1 MGGFIKMQK
10 EVTKLENSQTN
21 ITLSFSGE
29 EWANAQKKAFNKLA
43 NNVEVQGFRKGHAPE
58 NLVRQKINQAQVLN
72 DAIDVV
78 LQPAYEQVLKEEKLV
93 PFVQP
98 ELEVT
103 KISESELE
111 VIIKITTAPEVTLGS
126 YKGLKVAR
134 EAVEVTKEEIDA
146 EIARLCANNAELIV
160 KDTEAK
166 LGDTTVIDFKGFV
179 DGKEFDGGSAE
190 NFALE
195 LGSNQFVPG
204 FEEQLVGTK
213 AGESKDVV
221 VTFPTQYVPELAGKE
236 ATFKVTVNEVKEK
249 KVPELNE
256 DLVAELNYEGVK
268 TVEDLTN
275 KVSADVKTKKENQA
289 KNAQIEEIL
298 KQIRESST
306 ISIGEKIIEKE
317 VESMKEN
324 FKKQVEQNGLTIEQY
339 YQITGQKEEDTV
351 KSMRAQAELNLK
363 NFLVISEI
371 SKLENIKVEQKEL
384 DAEYQKI
391 ADQLETWYKNGVFGN
406 SRQVSSWISGL
417 VNCLNRNFY
426 ERFGQDGSTQRR
438 R

>member
-1 MGGFIKMQK
+1 M
-10 EVTKLENSQTN
+10 
-21 ITLSFSGE
+21 
-29 EWANAQKKAFNKLA
+29 KKVILPLILIIGLFLLCFVMPHFNKLA

-78 LQPAYEQVLKEEKLV
+78 LQPAYEKVLTEEKLV

-98 ELEVT
+98 EVEVT

-324 FKKQVEQNGLTIEQY
+324 FKKQVEQNGLTIDQY

-391 ADQLETWYKNGVFGN
+391 ADQYGMDVAKVKEILGPQ
-406 SRQVSSWISGL
+406 SQQLASDIH
-417 VNCLNRNFY
+417 
-426 ERFGQDGSTQRR
+426 QRKIIDFLLANNE
-438 R
+438 

>member
-1 MGGFIKMQK
+1 MQK

-98 ELEVT
+98 EVEVT

-371 SKLENIKVEQKEL
+371 SKLENIKVEQNEL

-391 ADQLETWYKNGVFGN
+391 ADQYGMDVAKVKEILGPQ
-406 SRQVSSWISGL
+406 SQQLASDIH
-417 VNCLNRNFY
+417 
-426 ERFGQDGSTQRR
+426 QRKIIDFLLANNE
-438 R
+438 

>member
-1 MGGFIKMQK
+1 MQK

-58 NLVRQKINQAQVLN
+58 NLVKQKINQAQVLN

-98 ELEVT
+98 EVEVT

-324 FKKQVEQNGLTIEQY
+324 FKKQVEQNGLTIDQY

-391 ADQLETWYKNGVFGN
+391 ADQYGMDVAKVKEILGPQ
-406 SRQVSSWISGL
+406 SQQLASDIH
-417 VNCLNRNFY
+417 
-426 ERFGQDGSTQRR
+426 QRKIIDFLLANNE
-438 R
+438 

>member
-1 MGGFIKMQK
+1 MQK

-275 KVSADVKTKKENQA
+275 KVSANVKTKKENQA

-391 ADQLETWYKNGVFGN
+391 ADQYGMDVAKVKEILGPQ
-406 SRQVSSWISGL
+406 SQQLASDIH
-417 VNCLNRNFY
+417 
-426 ERFGQDGSTQRR
+426 QRKIIDFLLANNE
-438 R
+438 

>member
-1 MGGFIKMQK
+1 MQK

-98 ELEVT
+98 EVEVT

-324 FKKQVEQNGLTIEQY
+324 FKKQVEQNGLTIDQY

-371 SKLENIKVEQKEL
+371 SKLENIKVEPKEL

-391 ADQLETWYKNGVFGN
+391 ADQYGMDVAKVKEILGPQ
-406 SRQVSSWISGL
+406 SQQLASDIH
-417 VNCLNRNFY
+417 
-426 ERFGQDGSTQRR
+426 QRKIIDFLLANNE
-438 R
+438 

>member
-1 MGGFIKMQK
+1 MQK

-78 LQPAYEQVLKEEKLV
+78 LQPAYEKVLTEEKLV

-98 ELEVT
+98 EVEVT

-371 SKLENIKVEQKEL
+371 SKLENIKVEQNEL

-391 ADQLETWYKNGVFGN
+391 ADQYGMDVAKVKEILGPQSY
-406 SRQVSSWISGL
+406 
-417 VNCLNRNFY
+417 
-426 ERFGQDGSTQRR
+426 
-438 R
+438 

>member
-1 MGGFIKMQK
+1 MQK

-78 LQPAYEQVLKEEKLV
+78 LQPAYEQVLTEEKLV

-98 ELEVT
+98 EVEVT

-324 FKKQVEQNGLTIEQY
+324 FKKQVEQNGLTIDQY

-391 ADQLETWYKNGVFGN
+391 ADQYGMDVAKVKEILGPQ
-406 SRQVSSWISGL
+406 SQQLASDIH
-417 VNCLNRNFY
+417 
-426 ERFGQDGSTQRR
+426 QRKIIDFLLANNE
-438 R
+438 

>member
-1 MGGFIKMQK
+1 MQK

-78 LQPAYEQVLKEEKLV
+78 LQPAYEKVLTEEKLV

-98 ELEVT
+98 EVEVT

-324 FKKQVEQNGLTIEQY
+324 FKKQVEQNGLTIDQY

-391 ADQLETWYKNGVFGN
+391 ADQYGMDVAKVKEILGPQ
-406 SRQVSSWISGL
+406 SQQLASDIH
-417 VNCLNRNFY
+417 
-426 ERFGQDGSTQRR
+426 QRKIIDFLLANNE
-438 R
+438 

>member
-1 MGGFIKMQK
+1 MQK

-98 ELEVT
+98 EVEVT

-324 FKKQVEQNGLTIEQY
+324 FKKQVEQNGLTIDQY

-391 ADQLETWYKNGVFGN
+391 ADQYGMDVAKVKEILGPQ
-406 SRQVSSWISGL
+406 SQQLASDIH
-417 VNCLNRNFY
+417 
-426 ERFGQDGSTQRR
+426 QRKIIDFLLANNE
-438 R
+438 

>member
-1 MGGFIKMQK
+1 MQK

-78 LQPAYEQVLKEEKLV
+78 LQPAYEQVLTEEKLV

-98 ELEVT
+98 EVEVT

-324 FKKQVEQNGLTIEQY
+324 FKKQVEQNGLTIDQY

-351 KSMRAQAELNLK
+351 KSMRTQAELNLK

-391 ADQLETWYKNGVFGN
+391 ADQYGMDVAKVKEILGPQ
-406 SRQVSSWISGL
+406 SQQLASDIH
-417 VNCLNRNFY
+417 
-426 ERFGQDGSTQRR
+426 QRKIIDFLLANNE
-438 R
+438 

>member
-1 MGGFIKMQK
+1 MQK

-78 LQPAYEQVLKEEKLV
+78 LQPAYEKVLTEEKLV

-391 ADQLETWYKNGVFGN
+391 ADQYGMDVAKVKEILGPQ
-406 SRQVSSWISGL
+406 SQQLASDIH
-417 VNCLNRNFY
+417 
-426 ERFGQDGSTQRR
+426 QRKIIDFLLANNE
-438 R
+438 

>member
-1 MGGFIKMQK
+1 MQK

-98 ELEVT
+98 EVEVT

-391 ADQLETWYKNGVFGN
+391 ADQYGMDVAKVKEILGPQ
-406 SRQVSSWISGL
+406 SQQLASDIH
-417 VNCLNRNFY
+417 
-426 ERFGQDGSTQRR
+426 QRKIIDFLLANNE
-438 R
+438 

>member
-1 MGGFIKMQK
+1 MQK

-78 LQPAYEQVLKEEKLV
+78 LQPAYEKVLKEEKLV

-98 ELEVT
+98 EVEVT

-391 ADQLETWYKNGVFGN
+391 ADQYGMDVAKVKEILGPQ
-406 SRQVSSWISGL
+406 SQQLASDIH
-417 VNCLNRNFY
+417 
-426 ERFGQDGSTQRR
+426 QRKIIDFLLANNE
-438 R
+438 

>member
-1 MGGFIKMQK
+1 MQK

-78 LQPAYEQVLKEEKLV
+78 LQPAYEKVLTEEKLV

-98 ELEVT
+98 EVEVT

-371 SKLENIKVEQKEL
+371 SKLENIKVEPKEL

-391 ADQLETWYKNGVFGN
+391 ADQYGMDVAKVKEILGPQ
-406 SRQVSSWISGL
+406 SQQLASDIH
-417 VNCLNRNFY
+417 
-426 ERFGQDGSTQRR
+426 QRKIIDFLLANNE
-438 R
+438 

>member
-1 MGGFIKMQK
+1 MQK

-98 ELEVT
+98 EVEVT

-179 DGKEFDGGSAE
+179 DGKESDGGSAE

-195 LGSNQFVPG
+195 LGSNQFVPA
-204 FEEQLVGTK
+204 FEEPLVGTK

-324 FKKQVEQNGLTIEQY
+324 FKKQVEQNGLTIDQY

-391 ADQLETWYKNGVFGN
+391 ADQYGMDVAKVKEILGPQ
-406 SRQVSSWISGL
+406 SQQLASDIH
-417 VNCLNRNFY
+417 
-426 ERFGQDGSTQRR
+426 QRKIIDFLLANNE
-438 R
+438 

>member
-1 MGGFIKMQK
+1 MQK

-78 LQPAYEQVLKEEKLV
+78 LQPAYEKVLTEEKLV

-98 ELEVT
+98 EVEVT

-289 KNAQIEEIL
+289 KNAQIAEIL

-391 ADQLETWYKNGVFGN
+391 ADQYGMDVAKVKEILGPQ
-406 SRQVSSWISGL
+406 SQQLASDIH
-417 VNCLNRNFY
+417 
-426 ERFGQDGSTQRR
+426 QRKIIDFLLANNE
-438 R
+438 

>member
-1 MGGFIKMQK
+1 MQK

-213 AGESKDVV
+213 AGETKDVV

-391 ADQLETWYKNGVFGN
+391 ADQYGMDVAKVKEILGPQ
-406 SRQVSSWISGL
+406 SQQLASDIH
-417 VNCLNRNFY
+417 
-426 ERFGQDGSTQRR
+426 QRKIIDFLLANNE
-438 R
+438 

>member
-1 MGGFIKMQK
+1 MQK

-98 ELEVT
+98 EVEVT

-371 SKLENIKVEQKEL
+371 SKLENIKVEPKEL

-391 ADQLETWYKNGVFGN
+391 ADQYGMDVAKVKEILGPQ
-406 SRQVSSWISGL
+406 SQQLASDIH
-417 VNCLNRNFY
+417 
-426 ERFGQDGSTQRR
+426 QRKIIDFLLANNE
-438 R
+438 

>member
-1 MGGFIKMQK
+1 MQK

-98 ELEVT
+98 EVEVT

-204 FEEQLVGTK
+204 FEERLVGTK

-371 SKLENIKVEQKEL
+371 SKLENIKVEQNEL

-391 ADQLETWYKNGVFGN
+391 ADQYGMDVAKVKEILGPQ
-406 SRQVSSWISGL
+406 SQQLASDIH
-417 VNCLNRNFY
+417 
-426 ERFGQDGSTQRR
+426 QRKIIDFLLANNE
-438 R
+438 

>member
-1 MGGFIKMQK
+1 MQK

-298 KQIRESST
+298 KHIRESST
-306 ISIGEKIIEKE
+306 ISMGEKIIEKE
-317 VESMKEN
+317 VESMKEK

-391 ADQLETWYKNGVFGN
+391 ADQYGMDVAKVKEILGPQ
-406 SRQVSSWISGL
+406 SQQLASDIH
-417 VNCLNRNFY
+417 
-426 ERFGQDGSTQRR
+426 QRKIIDFLLANNE
-438 R
+438 

>member
-1 MGGFIKMQK
+1 MQK

-21 ITLSFSGE
+21 IRLSFSGE

-391 ADQLETWYKNGVFGN
+391 ADQYGMDVAKVKEILGPQ
-406 SRQVSSWISGL
+406 SQQLASDIH
-417 VNCLNRNFY
+417 
-426 ERFGQDGSTQRR
+426 QRKIIDFLLANNE
-438 R
+438 

>member
-1 MGGFIKMQK
+1 MQK

-371 SKLENIKVEQKEL
+371 SKLENIKVEPKEL

-391 ADQLETWYKNGVFGN
+391 ADQYGMDVAKVKEILGPQ
-406 SRQVSSWISGL
+406 SQQLASDIH
-417 VNCLNRNFY
+417 
-426 ERFGQDGSTQRR
+426 QRKIIDFLLANNE
-438 R
+438 

>member
-1 MGGFIKMQK
+1 MQK

-98 ELEVT
+98 EVEVT

-384 DAEYQKI
+384 GAEYQKI
-391 ADQLETWYKNGVFGN
+391 ADQYGMDVAKVKEILGPQ
-406 SRQVSSWISGL
+406 SQQLASDIH
-417 VNCLNRNFY
+417 
-426 ERFGQDGSTQRR
+426 QRKIIDFLLANNE
-438 R
+438 

>member
-1 MGGFIKMQK
+1 MQK

-98 ELEVT
+98 EVEVT

-324 FKKQVEQNGLTIEQY
+324 FKKQIEQNGLTIDQY

-391 ADQLETWYKNGVFGN
+391 ADQYGMDVAKVKEILGPQ
-406 SRQVSSWISGL
+406 SQQLASDIH
-417 VNCLNRNFY
+417 
-426 ERFGQDGSTQRR
+426 QRKIIDFLLANNE
-438 R
+438 

>member
-1 MGGFIKMQK
+1 MQK

-179 DGKEFDGGSAE
+179 DGKC
-190 NFALE
+190 
-195 LGSNQFVPG
+195 
-204 FEEQLVGTK
+204 
-213 AGESKDVV
+213 
-221 VTFPTQYVPELAGKE
+221 
-236 ATFKVTVNEVKEK
+236 
-249 KVPELNE
+249 
-256 DLVAELNYEGVK
+256 
-268 TVEDLTN
+268 
-275 KVSADVKTKKENQA
+275 
-289 KNAQIEEIL
+289 
-298 KQIRESST
+298 IR
-306 ISIGEKIIEKE
+306 
-317 VESMKEN
+317 
-324 FKKQVEQNGLTIEQY
+324 
-339 YQITGQKEEDTV
+339 
-351 KSMRAQAELNLK
+351 
-363 NFLVISEI
+363 
-371 SKLENIKVEQKEL
+371 
-384 DAEYQKI
+384 
-391 ADQLETWYKNGVFGN
+391 
-406 SRQVSSWISGL
+406 
-417 VNCLNRNFY
+417 
-426 ERFGQDGSTQRR
+426 
-438 R
+438 

>member
-1 MGGFIKMQK
+1 MQK

-29 EWANAQKKAFNKLA
+29 EWTNAQKKAFNKLA
-43 NNVEVQGFRKGHAPE
+43 SNVEVQGFRKGHAPE

-78 LQPAYEQVLKEEKLV
+78 LQPAYEQVLTEEKLV

-98 ELEVT
+98 EVEVT

-111 VIIKITTAPEVTLGS
+111 VIIKITTAPEVTLGA

-146 EIARLCANNAELIV
+146 EIAKLCANNAELVV
-160 KDTEAK
+160 KETEAK

-179 DGKEFDGGSAE
+179 EGKEFDGGSAE

-204 FEEQLVGTK
+204 FEDQLVGTK
-213 AGESKDVV
+213 AGDSKDVV

-275 KVSADVKTKKENQA
+275 KVSADVKTRKENQA
-289 KNAQIEEIL
+289 RNAQIEEIL
-298 KQIRESST
+298 KQIREAST
-306 ISIGEKIIEKE
+306 IAIGEKIIEKE

-351 KSMRAQAELNLK
+351 KSMHAQAELNLK

-371 SKLENIKVEQKEL
+371 SKLEDIKVEPKDL

-391 ADQLETWYKNGVFGN
+391 ADQYGMDVAKVKEILGPQ
-406 SRQVSSWISGL
+406 SQQLASDIH
-417 VNCLNRNFY
+417 
-426 ERFGQDGSTQRR
+426 QRKIIDFLLANNE
-438 R
+438 

>member
-1 MGGFIKMQK
+1 MQK

-98 ELEVT
+98 EVEVT

-371 SKLENIKVEQKEL
+371 SKLENIKVEQNEL
-384 DAEYQKI
+384 DAK
-391 ADQLETWYKNGVFGN
+391 D
-406 SRQVSSWISGL
+406 
-417 VNCLNRNFY
+417 C
-426 ERFGQDGSTQRR
+426 
-438 R
+438 

>member
-1 MGGFIKMQK
+1 MQK

-98 ELEVT
+98 EVEVT

-221 VTFPTQYVPELAGKE
+221 VTIPTQYVPELAGKE

-324 FKKQVEQNGLTIEQY
+324 FKKQVEQNGLTIDQY

-371 SKLENIKVEQKEL
+371 SKLENIKVEPKEL

-391 ADQLETWYKNGVFGN
+391 ADQYGMDVAKVKEILGPQ
-406 SRQVSSWISGL
+406 SQQLASDIH
-417 VNCLNRNFY
+417 
-426 ERFGQDGSTQRR
+426 QRKIIDFLLANNE
-438 R
+438 

>member
-1 MGGFIKMQK
+1 MQK

-58 NLVRQKINQAQVLN
+58 NLVKQKINQAQVLN

-98 ELEVT
+98 EVEVT

-391 ADQLETWYKNGVFGN
+391 ADQYGMDVAKVKEILGPQ
-406 SRQVSSWISGL
+406 SQQLASDIH
-417 VNCLNRNFY
+417 
-426 ERFGQDGSTQRR
+426 QRKIIDFLLANNE
-438 R
+438 

>member
-1 MGGFIKMQK
+1 MQK

-391 ADQLETWYKNGVFGN
+391 ADQYGMDVAKVKEILGPQSQQLASDIHQRKIIDFF
-406 SRQVSSWISGL
+406 SLFSS
-417 VNCLNRNFY
+417 
-426 ERFGQDGSTQRR
+426 
-438 R
+438 

>member
-1 MGGFIKMQK
+1 MQK

-324 FKKQVEQNGLTIEQY
+324 FKKQVEQNGLTIDQY

-391 ADQLETWYKNGVFGN
+391 ADQYGMDVAKVKEILGPQ
-406 SRQVSSWISGL
+406 SQQLASDIH
-417 VNCLNRNFY
+417 
-426 ERFGQDGSTQRR
+426 QRKIIDFLLANNE
-438 R
+438 

>member
-1 MGGFIKMQK
+1 MQK

-21 ITLSFSGE
+21 IRLSFSGE

-78 LQPAYEQVLKEEKLV
+78 LQPAYEKVLTEEKLV

-98 ELEVT
+98 EVEVT

-391 ADQLETWYKNGVFGN
+391 ADQYGMDVAKVKEILGPQ
-406 SRQVSSWISGL
+406 SQQLASDIH
-417 VNCLNRNFY
+417 
-426 ERFGQDGSTQRR
+426 QRKIIDFLLANNE
-438 R
+438 

>member
-1 MGGFIKMQK
+1 MQK

-134 EAVEVTKEEIDA
+134 EAVEVAKEEIDA

-391 ADQLETWYKNGVFGN
+391 ADQYGMDVAKVKEILGPQ
-406 SRQVSSWISGL
+406 SQQLASDIH
-417 VNCLNRNFY
+417 
-426 ERFGQDGSTQRR
+426 QRKIIDFLLANNE
-438 R
+438 

>member
-1 MGGFIKMQK
+1 MQK

-98 ELEVT
+98 EVEVT

-179 DGKEFDGGSAE
+179 DGKAFDGGSAE

-391 ADQLETWYKNGVFGN
+391 ADQYGMDVAKVKEILGPQ
-406 SRQVSSWISGL
+406 SQQLASDIH
-417 VNCLNRNFY
+417 
-426 ERFGQDGSTQRR
+426 QRKIIDFLLANNE
-438 R
+438 

>member
-1 MGGFIKMQK
+1 MQK

-98 ELEVT
+98 EVEVT

-324 FKKQVEQNGLTIEQY
+324 FKKQVEQNGLTIDQY

-371 SKLENIKVEQKEL
+371 SKLENIKVEQNEL

-391 ADQLETWYKNGVFGN
+391 ADQYGMDVAKVKEILGPQ
-406 SRQVSSWISGL
+406 SQQLASDIH
-417 VNCLNRNFY
+417 
-426 ERFGQDGSTQRR
+426 QRKIIDFLLANNE
-438 R
+438 

>member
-1 MGGFIKMQK
+1 MQK

-98 ELEVT
+98 EVEVT

-134 EAVEVTKEEIDA
+134 EAVEVTKEEIDT

-317 VESMKEN
+317 VENMKEN
-324 FKKQVEQNGLTIEQY
+324 FKKQVEQNGLTIDQY

-391 ADQLETWYKNGVFGN
+391 ADQYGMDVAKVKEILGPQ
-406 SRQVSSWISGL
+406 SQQLASDIH
-417 VNCLNRNFY
+417 
-426 ERFGQDGSTQRR
+426 QRKIIDFLLANNE
-438 R
+438 